1 MHDITEFTCSVTLHP
16 ILTIPAD
23 IKVVFIDSASQILL
37 LCRSITETGV
47 YMIYWNI
54 VKILCLWEQE
64 MPV

>member
-37 LCRSITETGV
+37 LCRSITETG
-47 YMIYWNI
+47 YFHFFTHINH
-54 VKILCLWEQE
+54 QGS
-64 MPV
+64 